1 MTKGITKLHCPKCQ
15 QGVLT
20 LLIEIY
26 LERFV
31 PVDVLL
37 CNLKRLNKPIL
48 KYGEASEKTIGIGY
62 SFKCTTLDC
71 SLEQFFD
78 DEEDVDEYVRRLF
91 DSDEKSLQTFT
102 ENDQKFVALIRR
114 EIMDYNERA

>member
-1 MTKGITKLHCPKCQ
+1 MNKGITKLQCPKCQ
-15 QGVLT
+15 QGVLI
-20 LLIEIY
+20 LQIEIY
-26 LERFV
+26 IERFV
-31 PVDVLL
+31 PIEVLL

-62 SFKCTTLDC
+62 SFRCTTVDC

-78 DEEDVDEYVRRLF
+78 EEEEVDEYVRRLF
-91 DSDEKSLQTFT
+91 GVDEKSEETFT

-114 EIMDYNERA
+114 EVMEHNERT